1 MKKKKKK
8 SENFIYLVIIFSL
21 VLILIN
27 NNNIIKK
34 TYKIM
39 KGHDLDKRLVTAY
52 GHCSKTSLGYL
63 KYIKKEFQL
72 DFNPKII
79 NFKSAPKS
87 DWTIYDLNYKNN
99 NKKLI
104 LLNYKPK
111 FEYIFKNI
119 DNEYWIYQEIIKGV
133 DSIESIQIYPTS
145 DGNKKIENTLFIYKT
160 NTKNQKKLIY
170 QKKINRIL
178 NNKVIN
184 IDFDT
189 AELNNTSHEKIIIE
203 FKDPSK
209 INIGDILLISKNS
222 FNISEFT
229 ILNKKKDCYY
239 VSSRN

>member
-1 MKKKKKK
+1 MKKKKIK
-8 SENFIYLVIIFSL
+8 SENFIYLTILFSL
-21 VLILIN
+21 IVILIN

-39 KGHDLDKRLVTAY
+39 KSNDLDKRLESAY
-52 GHCSKTSLGYL
+52 GYCSKTSVGYIR
-63 KYIKKEFQL
+63 YIKKEFQL

-87 DWTIYDLNYKNN
+87 DWTIYDLNYKDN
-99 NKKLI
+99 NKKLL

-111 FEYIFKNI
+111 FEYLFKNI
-119 DNEYWIYQEIIKGV
+119 DNKYWIYQEIIKGV
-133 DSIESIQIYPTS
+133 DSIESIQIFPTNR
-145 DGNKKIENTLFIYKT
+145 GNKKIENTLFIYKT

-170 QKKINRIL
+170 KKKINQIL
-178 NNKVIN
+178 NNEVIN

-189 AELNNTSHEKIIIE
+189 TKLNNTSHEKIIIE

-209 INIGDILLISKNS
+209 INIGNILLIGKNS
-222 FNISEFT
+222 FNMSEFT
-229 ILNKKKDCYY
+229 ILDKKKDCYY